1 MQAERLLRGVGVAAA
16 RVRDT
21 ADEGEDAQLW
31 SRGAIA
37 AMEHPDLGLL
47 RYPVPFQRMQKTPVS
62 FRRPSARLGEH
73 TDEVLAQWRGE
84 THAPAPARSDAG

>member
-1 MQAERLLRGVGVAAA
+1 VAAA

-21 ADEGEDAQLW
+21 ADEAEDAQLW

-37 AMEHPDLGLL
+37 TMEHPDLGTL
-47 RYPVPFQRMQKTPVS
+47 RYPVPFQRMGKTPVG

-73 TDEVLAQWRGE
+73 THEVLAEWLGERG
-84 THAPAPARSDAG
+84 PAVPSDDR